1 MSKIFISLVIFVD
14 MIIVNIDNKGNLDK
28 ALKTLKSKV
37 IQTRQNEQLRLRKE
51 YEKKSVKLRNQKLKA
66 IYKQSLISSH

>member
-1 MSKIFISLVIFVD
+1 